1 MTSRDVAE
9 RAGVSQATVSRVLN
23 GNYPVAAE
31 TRARVMAALEA
42 TGYVLNAQA
51 KAMRTS
57 QSGSIGLVASEIQ
70 NPYFPYLLDE
80 LTRAASKFNVHSIVW
95 NDDSGDVAIA
105 TAGLASGTVDGLI
118 FTTAREGM
126 AGIDALIARGAPI
139 VLCNRAPL
147 DSAADV
153 VMNDHEGSGRGSADY
168 LLGQG
173 RTRIAAIFGS
183 PDTFATPLRERGF
196 MAALKDAGVSI
207 PPQLVQRGRT
217 GYETGRDAAL
227 RLLDSGTPFDSLFC
241 SSDVIAFGA
250 IDALRSR
257 GVRIPEDVWVAG
269 IDGLRIS
276 SWGAYDLTT
285 HQQNVSEIA
294 RRAVGRL
301 LDRVAGESDHVLD
314 LIPAH
319 LTIRGSTAH
328 AGA

>member
-1 MTSRDVAE
+1 
-9 RAGVSQATVSRVLN
+9 
-23 GNYPVAAE
+23 
-31 TRARVMAALEA
+31 
-42 TGYVLNAQA
+42 
-51 KAMRTS
+51 
-57 QSGSIGLVASEIQ
+57 VASEIQ

-196 MAALKDAGVSI
+196 MAVLKDAGVSI